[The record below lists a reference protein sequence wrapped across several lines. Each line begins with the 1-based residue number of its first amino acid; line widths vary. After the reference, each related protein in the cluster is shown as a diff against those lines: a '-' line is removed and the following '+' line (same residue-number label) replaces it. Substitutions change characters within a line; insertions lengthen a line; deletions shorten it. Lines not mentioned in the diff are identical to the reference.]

1 MVNATNLVSAVNLT
15 PVDTNGKR
23 PSGRHHGDLPRVL
36 ESAAMELVGEK
47 GLAGFT
53 LAEVS
58 RRAGVSVAAPYKHFA
73 DRDALLATLVLRS
86 YEEQRKRYRAAM
98 ARAADPTEKLAAF
111 ASAYVRFA
119 VDERPLFEL
128 TFAAG
133 LDKRTRPELAEA
145 GAALLGLLEAPAKA
159 ISGDDQR
166 AHLLVLAVAACAHGH
181 AVFVLEG
188 VLDDHRN
195 PVRQARQQAA
205 SAARVLAAAH
215 AAL

>member
-1 MVNATNLVSAVNLT
+1 MVNGTNLVSAVNLT
-15 PVDTNGKR
+15 PVDTGVKR
-23 PSGRHHGDLPRVL
+23 PSGQHHGDLRRAL
-36 ESAAMELVGEK
+36 EAAAMEVVAEK

-73 DRDALLATLVLRS
+73 DRDALLAKLVLRS
-86 YEEQRKRYRAAM
+86 YEEQRRRYRAAM
-98 ARAADPTEKLAAF
+98 ARVADPAGKLAAF

-119 VDERPLFEL
+119 VAERSLFEL

-145 GAALLGLLEAPAKA
+145 GAALLGLLAGPAHA
-159 ISGDDQR
+159 ICGDDER
-166 AHLLVLAVAACAHGH
+166 AHRLVLAVAACAHGH

-188 VLDDHRN
+188 VVEGARA
-195 PVRQARQQAA
+195 ARQQAA

-215 AAL
+215 AAR